1 MCEMKLKIIKTFYL
15 LPLDIFIILKM
26 GEVYRIPQY
35 GKSSMKIGASRN
47 MADLAC

>member
-35 GKSSMKIGASRN
+35 GKSSMKIEASRN